1 MDAMPHTSAMWAA
14 ADASVRASAK
24 HPFLLAMLDGTLQP
38 AKFEYYIRQDSKY
51 LLDFGLALRRLAALA
66 DNDEEALALNNF
78 ADGADIAERSLH
90 ASFFEAWGLGED
102 TIAKDEQAPTTL
114 AYTSFLLRCVAD
126 GYREG
131 LAALLPCFWV
141 YHDVGVKMLELRATT
156 YRDATRAPQLDA
168 WIDMYGGDA
177 FADAVKRYRGL
188 VEKAAAG
195 ADDATRARMTYNFR
209 RACDLEW
216 MFWKAALDETR
227 WPTYASAV
235 PMVSMGSMD
244 A

>member
-1 MDAMPHTSAMWAA
+1 
-14 ADASVRASAK
+14 
-24 HPFLLAMLDGTLQP
+24 
-38 AKFEYYIRQDSKY
+38 
-51 LLDFGLALRRLAALA
+51 
-66 DNDEEALALNNF
+66 
-78 ADGADIAERSLH
+78 
-90 ASFFEAWGLGED
+90 
-102 TIAKDEQAPTTL
+102 
-114 AYTSFLLRCVAD
+114 
-126 GYREG
+126 
-131 LAALLPCFWV
+131 
-141 YHDVGVKMLELRATT
+141 MLELRATT

-235 PMVSMGSMD
+235 PMVSMDSMG